1 MSIITRTGAAAYDAL
16 SGVAIATYKAMNK
29 PGARMIRSKNQFTK
43 AIGAF
48 WLAMFGV
55 IVPLF
60 LLKCIA
66 GLALTG
72 DPFFAWRH

>member
-1 MSIITRTGAAAYDAL
+1 MGIFLRAGATAYDAL
-16 SGVAIATYKAMNK
+16 AGIATDTYKAMNK
-29 PGARMIRSKNQFTK
+29 PGARMVRSKNQFTK

-60 LLKCIA
+60 LLKCLA